1 MSASGGKA
9 SLAVERTMLILEA
22 IAQRAAGMTNS
33 DISRRLNIPKSTAS
47 YILRTLERSRYVTR
61 DRPTGKYRLGLKLLA
76 LGRGVQIGLE
86 IKEVAH
92 PVLRRL
98 VKQNGLTAH
107 IAVLDH
113 REAVYIDKVE
123 PPSFIRLDTWVGR
136 RMDLHSTSVGKIL
149 AAFMPAVELEASVQ
163 ERGLRPR
170 TGRTIT
176 TRGQLINELRRVR
189 EAGYAVDDEEN
200 SIGVRCVAAPI
211 FDAQGRARAALGL
224 SGTTMQIDNASIE
237 SVGHLVVDACTEISS
252 ELGYKVQRDKLLR

>member
-1 MSASGGKA
+1 
-9 SLAVERTMLILEA
+9 
-22 IAQRAAGMTNS
+22 
-33 DISRRLNIPKSTAS
+33 
-47 YILRTLERSRYVTR
+47 
-61 DRPTGKYRLGLKLLA
+61 
-76 LGRGVQIGLE
+76 
-86 IKEVAH
+86 
-92 PVLRRL
+92 
-98 VKQNGLTAH
+98 
-107 IAVLDH
+107 
-113 REAVYIDKVE
+113 
-123 PPSFIRLDTWVGR
+123 
-136 RMDLHSTSVGKIL
+136 MDLHSTSVGKIL

-176 TRGQLINELRRVR
+176 TRGPLINELRRVR